1 MKKGK
6 RAWVGWKRTSAG
18 MSSLTKDWSKPWR
31 PVTMPAM
38 DDTNPYAAPKAEL
51 LPTDADA
58 SRTRFEHLRTEGH
71 VKALGWLLAAISIT
85 SLFGDWLGKKF
96 RCADF
101 SIEPGLW
108 AIGWDAWV
116 ISIVAAL
123 AGVGLIR
130 LNARAWWLAVF
141 WSAGLAL
148 ANLINLP
155 SSLVGMVFHA
165 AILRFL
171 FLKPTRRV
179 LDPSYADVLK
189 LTPLIHATTAT
200 WIRPVLLLFVLWAGF
215 MLWLTLR

>member
-1 MKKGK
+1 MG
-6 RAWVGWKRTSAG
+6 RWKRTSAG
-18 MSSLTKDWSKPWR
+18 MSSLTKDWSISAR
-31 PVTMPAM
+31 PVTMREM
-38 DDTNPYAAPKAEL
+38 DETNPYAAPKAEL

-96 RCADF
+96 RWADF
-101 SIEPGLW
+101 SVEPGLW
-108 AIGWDAWV
+108 AIGWDVWL

-130 LNARAWWLAVF
+130 LNARAWWLAVL
-141 WSAGLAL
+141 WSAALAL
-148 ANLINLP
+148 ASLINLP

-165 AILRFL
+165 VILRFL

-179 LDPSYADVLK
+179 LDPSYANVLR
-189 LTPLIHATTAT
+189 LTPLIQSTTAT
-200 WIRPVLLLFVLWAGF
+200 WVRPVLLLFVLWAGF
-215 MLWLTLR
+215 MLWLTSR

>member
-1 MKKGK
+1 M
-6 RAWVGWKRTSAG
+6 RE
-18 MSSLTKDWSKPWR
+18 
-31 PVTMPAM
+31 M
-38 DDTNPYAAPKAEL
+38 DETNPYAAPKAEL

-96 RCADF
+96 RWADF
-101 SIEPGLW
+101 SVEPGLW
-108 AIGWDAWV
+108 AIGWDVWL

-130 LNARAWWLAVF
+130 LNARAWWLAVL
-141 WSAGLAL
+141 WSAALAL
-148 ANLINLP
+148 ASLINLP

-165 AILRFL
+165 VILRFL

-179 LDPSYADVLK
+179 LHPSYANVLR
-189 LTPLIHATTAT
+189 LTPLIQSTTAT

-215 MLWLTLR
+215 MLWLTSR

>member
-1 MKKGK
+1 
-6 RAWVGWKRTSAG
+6 
-18 MSSLTKDWSKPWR
+18 
-31 PVTMPAM
+31 M

-96 RCADF
+96 RWKDFGVEPDF
-101 SIEPGLW
+101 SV
-108 AIGWDAWV
+108 IGWDAWM

-123 AGVGLIR
+123 AGVGLIQ
-130 LNARAWWLAVF
+130 LKARAWWLAVF

-148 ANLINLP
+148 VNLINLP

-165 AILRFL
+165 VILRFL

-179 LDPSYADVLK
+179 LDPSYADVLR
-189 LTPLIHATTAT
+189 LTPLIQATTAT
-200 WIRPVLLLFVLWAGF
+200 WIRPVLLLFFLWSGF

>member
-1 MKKGK
+1 MHS
-6 RAWVGWKRTSAG
+6 SAS
-18 MSSLTKDWSKPWR
+18 MSGPTKDCSNSAP
-31 PVTMPAM
+31 PVTMRQM
-38 DDTNPYAAPKAEL
+38 DETNPYAAPKAEL

-96 RCADF
+96 RWADF
-101 SIEPGLW
+101 SVEPGLW
-108 AIGWDAWV
+108 AIGWDVWL

-130 LNARAWWLAVF
+130 LNARAWWLAVL
-141 WSAGLAL
+141 WSAALAL
-148 ANLINLP
+148 ASLINLP

-165 AILRFL
+165 VILRFL
-171 FLKPTRRV
+171 FQTRTRTV
-179 LDPSYADVLK
+179 LHPPYANVLR
-189 LTPLIHATTAT
+189 LTPLIQSTTAT

-215 MLWLTLR
+215 MLWLTSR

>member
-1 MKKGK
+1 MG
-6 RAWVGWKRTSAG
+6 RWKRTSAG
-18 MSSLTKDWSKPWR
+18 MSSLTKDWSISAR
-31 PVTMPAM
+31 PVTMREM
-38 DDTNPYAAPKAEL
+38 DETNPYAAPKAEL

-96 RCADF
+96 RWADF
-101 SIEPGLW
+101 SVEPGLW
-108 AIGWDAWV
+108 AIGWDVWL

-130 LNARAWWLAVF
+130 LNARAWWLAVL
-141 WSAGLAL
+141 WSAALAL
-148 ANLINLP
+148 ASLINLP

-165 AILRFL
+165 VILRFL

-179 LDPSYADVLK
+179 LDPSYANVLR
-189 LTPLIHATTAT
+189 LTPLIQSTTAT

-215 MLWLTLR
+215 MLWLTSR

>member
-1 MKKGK
+1 MG
-6 RAWVGWKRTSAG
+6 RWKRTSAG
-18 MSSLTKDWSKPWR
+18 MSSLTKDWSISAR
-31 PVTMPAM
+31 PVTMRQM
-38 DDTNPYAAPKAEL
+38 DETNPYAPPQAEL

-96 RCADF
+96 RWADF
-101 SIEPGLW
+101 SVEPGLW
-108 AIGWDAWV
+108 AIGWDVWL

-130 LNARAWWLAVF
+130 LNARAWWLAVL
-141 WSAGLAL
+141 WSAALAL
-148 ANLINLP
+148 ASLINLP

-165 AILRFL
+165 VILRFL

-179 LDPSYADVLK
+179 LDPSYANVLR
-189 LTPLIHATTAT
+189 LTPLIQSTTAT
-200 WIRPVLLLFVLWAGF
+200 WVRPVLLLFVLWAGF
-215 MLWLTLR
+215 MLWLTSR

>member
-1 MKKGK
+1 MG
-6 RAWVGWKRTSAG
+6 RWKRTSAG
-18 MSSLTKDWSKPWR
+18 MSSLTKDWSISAR
-31 PVTMPAM
+31 PVTMRQM
-38 DDTNPYAAPKAEL
+38 DETNPYAPPQAEL

-96 RCADF
+96 RWADF
-101 SIEPGLW
+101 SVEPGLW
-108 AIGWDAWV
+108 AIGWDVWL

-130 LNARAWWLAVF
+130 LNARAWWLAVL
-141 WSAGLAL
+141 WSAALAL
-148 ANLINLP
+148 ASLINLP

-165 AILRFL
+165 VILRFL

-179 LDPSYADVLK
+179 LDPSYANVLR
-189 LTPLIHATTAT
+189 LTPLIQSTTAT

-215 MLWLTLR
+215 MLWLTSR